1 MVFRLILLIILK
13 PILST
18 IIPNPLMLSNIPR
31 VNWILL
37 NTATIRPA
45 TTETAT
51 ICLAATQ
58 TATIGLATIGTATIG
73 RHFIQ
78 EKKRLIGQ
86 VSINK
91 TSCT

>member
-1 MVFRLILLIILK
+1 MEALYTAPVFQEQPD
-13 PILST
+13 PILWDGSYT
-18 IIPNPLMLSNIPR
+18 G
-31 VNWILL
+31 
-37 NTATIRPA
+37 TATIGPA

-51 ICLAATQ
+51 IDPTTTG
-58 TATIGLATIGTATIG
+58 TATIVTTTTGTATIG

-86 VSINK
+86 VSINQ